1 MISTRNIYPV
11 CGLLLLLFGPA
22 SADEHSL
29 GLSDEVVPYEEFG
42 KDLTQRQ
49 RLLTEVIDDSLFP
62 ENIDRNER
70 LASRPANDMDIEIP
84 ERRSLFGQ
92 DRFLSPGPVDPGF
105 ETKTGARW
113 RPSFMIFG
121 NLRSAVQSYEPAGG
135 PRTTEWANRLDI
147 FGNFSL
153 TSTERFLI
161 GFRPL
166 DDEGDFTGY
175 AGGPGVANDGFVN
188 GFDGEPHT
196 FFFEGYLDEL
206 FPNLDPHDRRNLDFG
221 ISIGRQPIVL
231 QDGILANDDIDSIG
245 ITKHNLFRMNASA
258 TRISAFVGF
267 HELHRNDNLRD
278 SSARFFALS
287 GCFDYPGMTLEVDGA
302 YVTGDAYQGG
312 DAAYFGI
319 GHLAQ
324 LGYWHST
331 FRANASFAMNSRNAR
346 AAADGWLL
354 THQLSRTLPF
364 NDDVLTLSSFFE
376 IDDYTSA
383 ARGPATGGPLGNFSL
398 LHQAVGIGTYGP
410 AIDNDFDSQAGG
422 SVTYQHFIDEAESKQ
437 VIASVGGSGST
448 DGGNDTT
455 GALVL
460 QYQQAV
466 SENLL
471 WAVGGFGSV
480 TTEGDKGF
488 GMRTELNR
496 KF

>member
-1 MISTRNIYPV
+1 MIDLRNIFPV
-11 CGLLLLLFGPA
+11 CGLLLLVFGSA

-62 ENIDRNER
+62 ENIDRSEMLGAR
-70 LASRPANDMDIEIP
+70 QPNDMDTELP
-84 ERRSLFGQ
+84 ERRSLFGH
-92 DRFLSPGPVDPGF
+92 DRFLSPGPIDPGF

-147 FGNFSL
+147 FGNLSL

-166 DDEGDFTGY
+166 DNEGNFTGF
-175 AGGPGVANDGFVN
+175 AGGPGAVDDGFVN
-188 GFDGEPHT
+188 GFDAVPST

-206 FPNLDPHDRRNLDFG
+206 FPNLDPHDSRNLDYG
-221 ISIGRQPIVL
+221 ISIGRQPILL

-267 HELHRNDNLRD
+267 HDVHRNDNIRD

-287 GCFDYPGMTLEVDGA
+287 GCLDYPNMTLEVDGA
-302 YVTGDAYQGG
+302 YVAGDEDSGG
-312 DAAYFGI
+312 DVAFFGL

-331 FRANASFAMNSRNAR
+331 FRANASFAMNSRNAK

-376 IDDYTSA
+376 FGDYTSA

-410 AIDNDFDSQAGG
+410 AIDNDFDNQVGG
-422 SVTYQHFIDEAESKQ
+422 SVSYQHFFDDDEYRQ
-437 VIASVGGSGST
+437 IIASLGGSGST

-460 QYQQAV
+460 QYQQAL

-471 WAVGGFGSV
+471 LAVGGFGSV
-480 TTEGDKGF
+480 TTENDKGF
-488 GMRTELNR
+488 GARTELTR